1 MPTLRD
7 VYDQILS
14 QYPRRDYLMLIDFV
28 DFADKSFSPQRRIL
42 FPGSVNFITQ
52 ISRYSRYTYE
62 HQIMGV
68 NLGLELLLL
77 NHLLLNI
84 PATSSVMD
92 IKWICIWCHMASAVV
107 TKLWWTN
114 WHLYCSYIL
123 AGVGRDAETVVR
135 TNSDPVSRG
144 RCVCG
149 AITCSGG
156 NGIDD
161 DHERKW
167 EVLRHWLLTSSRN

>member
-1 MPTLRD
+1 
-7 VYDQILS
+7 
-14 QYPRRDYLMLIDFV
+14 MLIDFV

-92 IKWICIWCHMASAVV
+92 IK
-107 TKLWWTN
+107 
-114 WHLYCSYIL
+114 
-123 AGVGRDAETVVR
+123 
-135 TNSDPVSRG
+135 
-144 RCVCG
+144 
-149 AITCSGG
+149 
-156 NGIDD
+156 
-161 DHERKW
+161 
-167 EVLRHWLLTSSRN
+167 